1 MTHRH
6 AEQLSLV
13 VIGTYALGYVAGR
26 SIAVLWT
33 RGPAHEHGVRR
44 LVGGV
49 ADLTHKHAA

>member
-33 RGPAHEHGVRR
+33 RGPAHERGVRR

-49 ADLTHKHAA
+49 AELTHKHAA